1 MSSFFVHKK
10 FRITTAGCNWF
21 FCRNMVSY
29 LIIEENERMILL
41 RSQIYNR
48 EYRWME
54 LAAEAMHIFAA
65 IFGSFVKV
73 LLFIFLPISLLE
85 SVILERMN
93 QAQGYLLH
101 IDATMGFSQA
111 QMQEMLNMMVN
122 LLTQEFLLYAVTM
135 FLQPVG
141 VIAIA
146 KMTKQYIEGEKIEAG
161 KAISEALNHMPAILI
176 TGFIYGALVLLG
188 SFVIVPGV
196 YFGIAWGLY
205 TYCIAFEEKKGWD
218 ALRSSKA
225 LVQGKWWRTFGYL
238 FLLGCVSILWN
249 SVFDLI
255 CSFFGEGMLQNIVYQ
270 FLCYISV
277 GFVTVGECLL
287 YLNRKAVAEGA
298 CVFGA
303 GIVDTRAAEAED
315 LPAEP
320 VEGTVDGVTEDQTEE
335 TGLLEEKKDE
345 KENK

>member
-1 MSSFFVHKK
+1 
-10 FRITTAGCNWF
+10 
-21 FCRNMVSY
+21 
-29 LIIEENERMILL
+29 MILL

-238 FLLGCVSILWN
+238 FLLGCVSVLWN

-298 CVFGA
+298 CVFGT
-303 GIVDTRAAEAED
+303 GIMDTRAAEAED

-320 VEGTVDGVTEDQTEE
+320 VEGTVEGAAEDQTEE